1 MVETEPL
8 TILLVDDHVLFR
20 KGLRALF
27 LGHENLEVVG
37 EAGDGLEAVEKAREL
52 MPDLI
57 LMDIGMPA
65 CDGVEAT
72 RRIKEEM
79 PHTKVVMLT
88 VSDSDEDLF
97 EAIKSGAQGYLLK
110 NLEPDDLFEML
121 DGVSREEAPV
131 SGKMATKILEEFSR
145 QAQRQSLV
153 AIARNG
159 LTAREVEV
167 LKMVAKGATNKGIAS
182 TLFITENTVKNHL
195 RNILSKL
202 HLQNRIQAAV
212 YAARKGLISDTP
224 SHS

>member
-8 TILLVDDHVLFR
+8 SVLLVDDHTLFR
-20 KGLRALF
+20 KGLGAL
-27 LGHENLEVVG
+27 LAGQENLRVVG
-37 EAGDGLEAVEKAREL
+37 EAGDGLEALEKAREL

-57 LMDIGMPA
+57 LMDIGMPG

-79 PHTKVVMLT
+79 PHIKVVMLT

-110 NLEPDDLFEML
+110 NLEPDDLFKML
-121 DGVSREEAPV
+121 DGISREEAPI
-131 SGKMATKILEEFSR
+131 SGKMATKILEEFSL
-145 QAQRQSLV
+145 QAQRESLV

-167 LKMVAKGATNKGIAS
+167 LKMVAEGATNKEIAS
-182 TLFITENTVKNHL
+182 ALFITENTVKNHL

-212 YAARKGLISDTP
+212 YAARKGLISDT
-224 SHS
+224 SSQS